1 VRNEKQI
8 TRRLQ
13 TLHSAVDVLTALA
26 AEMPQAAVL
35 IGQASRQVTAVR
47 EQYEAQCESLDELA
61 RMERKPPQRVSMR
74 SRKRVTFTTTTTDR
88 TQPSAP
94 LDSMHRTHDVGD
106 YDMEQEQ
113 EMRDRFGDDI
123 AK

>member
-1 VRNEKQI
+1 MRNEKQI

-74 SRKRVTFTTTTTDR
+74 SRKRVTFTDR
-88 TQPSAP
+88 TQPTQP
-94 LDSMHRTHDVGD
+94 LDSMHRTHAADAGD